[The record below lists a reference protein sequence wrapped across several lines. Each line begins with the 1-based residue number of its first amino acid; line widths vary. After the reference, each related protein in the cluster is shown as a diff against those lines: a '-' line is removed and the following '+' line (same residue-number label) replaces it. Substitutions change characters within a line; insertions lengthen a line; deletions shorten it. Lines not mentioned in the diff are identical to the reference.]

1 MLEDVHPSARATLEQ
16 AGAQVT
22 SAPGSMPADE
32 LKNAL
37 SGVHVLGIRS
47 GTNLDAGL
55 LESAS
60 ELIAIGCFCI
70 GTNQVDLDRACGLG
84 IPVFNAPFA
93 NSRSVAELTMCEIVA
108 LLRGLLPKSMAMHA
122 GVWDKSADGSREVRG
137 KTLGIVGYG
146 HIGSQVSVL
155 AEALSMRVIFHDI
168 VPRLPL
174 GNSRACRS
182 LDELLRESDVVTLHV
197 PATPATRGLID
208 EARLSIMRRG
218 AMLINNAR
226 GSIVDLEALAEAVR
240 DGRIA
245 GAALDVFPQEP
256 SSSGQP
262 FESQVRGLPNVILT
276 PHIGGSTLE
285 AQESIAEEVAGKLA
299 GFVLHGSTTGSVNVP
314 EVELPGRP
322 NDRSADEP
330 SHHRL
335 LHFHRN
341 VPGVLSKLHAIVAEV
356 GANISGEYLRTN
368 NEIGY
373 VVLDTDPS
381 AGAALAERIATIEE
395 TIRVRVIA

>member
-1 MLEDVHPSARATLEQ
+1 MLEDVHPSARAMLEQ

-37 SGVHVLGIRS
+37 SGVHLLGIRS

-146 HIGSQVSVL
+146 HVGSQVSVL

-168 VPRLPL
+168 APRLPL

-208 EARLSIMRRG
+208 EARLSMMRRG

-226 GSIVDLEALAEAVR
+226 GSIVDLDALAEAVR

-256 SSSGQP
+256 GSSGQP

-285 AQESIAEEVAGKLA
+285 AQESIAKEVAGKLA
-299 GFVLHGSTTGSVNVP
+299 SFVLHGSTTGSVNVP

-322 NDRSADEP
+322 NDRGADEP

>member
-1 MLEDVHPSARATLEQ
+1 MLEDVHPSARAKLEQ

-22 SAPGSMPADE
+22 SAPGSMPANE
-32 LKNAL
+32 LKKAL
-37 SGVHVLGIRS
+37 SGVHLLGIRS

-146 HIGSQVSVL
+146 HVGSQVSVL

-226 GSIVDLEALAEAVR
+226 GSIVDLDALAEAVR

-256 SSSGQP
+256 GSSGQP
-262 FESQVRGLPNVILT
+262 FESKVRGLPNVILT

-285 AQESIAEEVAGKLA
+285 AQESIAKEVAGKLA
-299 GFVLHGSTTGSVNVP
+299 SFVLHGSTTGSVNVP

-322 NDRSADEP
+322 HDRGADEP

>member
-1 MLEDVHPSARATLEQ
+1 
-16 AGAQVT
+16 
-22 SAPGSMPADE
+22 MPADE

-37 SGVHVLGIRS
+37 SGVHLLGIRS

-146 HIGSQVSVL
+146 HVGSQVSVL

-208 EARLSIMRRG
+208 EARLSMMRRG

-256 SSSGQP
+256 GSSGQP

-285 AQESIAEEVAGKLA
+285 AQESIAKEVAGKLA
-299 GFVLHGSTTGSVNVP
+299 SFVLHGSTTGSVNVP

-322 NDRSADEP
+322 HDRGADEP

>member
-1 MLEDVHPSARATLEQ
+1 MLEDVHPSARAKLEQ

-22 SAPGSMPADE
+22 SAPGSMPANE
-32 LKNAL
+32 LKKAL
-37 SGVHVLGIRS
+37 SGVHLLGIRS

-146 HIGSQVSVL
+146 HVGSQVSVL

-168 VPRLPL
+168 VPKLPL

-226 GSIVDLEALAEAVR
+226 GSIVDLDALAEAVR

-256 SSSGQP
+256 GSSGQP

-285 AQESIAEEVAGKLA
+285 AQESIAKEVAGKLA
-299 GFVLHGSTTGSVNVP
+299 SFVLHGSTTGSVNVP

-322 NDRSADEP
+322 HDRGADEP

>member
-37 SGVHVLGIRS
+37 SGVHLLGIRS

-146 HIGSQVSVL
+146 HVGSQVSVL

-208 EARLSIMRRG
+208 EARLSMMRRG

-256 SSSGQP
+256 GSSGQP

-285 AQESIAEEVAGKLA
+285 AQESIAKEVAGKLA
-299 GFVLHGSTTGSVNVP
+299 SFVLHGSTTGSVNVP

-322 NDRSADEP
+322 HDRGADEP